1 MVDSPA
7 RFEIADNDGTTVQ
20 ASGTVGLSTVLF
32 PDPAQTPIAEFLIQ
46 CPVDQVDTNRL
57 QVSLDGGVSYLT
69 LYPGGHWAWT
79 PKGGLLT
86 QITLL
91 GNVASVNYEIVA
103 NLEID

>member
-1 MVDSPA
+1 MAPQSRLLA
-7 RFEIADNDGTTVQ
+7 LWGYQ
-20 ASGTVGLSTVLF
+20 LF
-32 PDPAQTPIAEFLIQ
+32 HFQTQHKRQLL
-46 CPVDQVDTNRL
+46 NK
-57 QVSLDGGVSYLT
+57 VSLDGGVSYLT

-103 NLEID
+103 NLEVD